1 MNSGQEGSAQNN
13 RGVWRGGHD
22 SGPVSPWKLPIY
34 WESPGVRAPGPWRLT
49 SGSSY
54 QIIDG
59 PKNLTVLAGS
69 EARFNCTVSQGW
81 KLIMWALNGTV
92 VLSLTPSEPII
103 TNERFTSASYQ
114 VDGNFVSEMVIHD
127 VQLNDSGRIRCSLQ
141 NSDLD
146 ATAFLQVQVMGDLHI
161 PGDSLRVVED
171 EPCNVTCRA
180 SGWTPLPDISWEV
193 GVPVS
198 HSSYFSTPEPGDLQS
213 AVSILTLTPQG
224 NGTLTCVATMRSV
237 RADKTV
243 SANLTVVP
251 PPLDKCFMHFSTFH
265 PPLFRVGPTLRP
277 VGSESRDYRGSGSS
291 QVSPSCSGIP
301 DAPSPAQHIRS
312 ELQSLPVCLPC
323 PSSVSDSRCFAC
335 LYPVMSPNLDRN
347 LTYVPDTTYTARGE
361 FGTVPPLHLCFDCD
375 LSPEVRRGVV
385 HLRCHGQCS
394 DTFGFWSFSSLGFL
408 VERQPTCTKT

>member
-1 MNSGQEGSAQNN
+1 MEG
-13 RGVWRGGHD
+13 GWRGA
-22 SGPVSPWKLPIY
+22 
-34 WESPGVRAPGPWRLT
+34 RAALVILAALAA

-81 KLIMWALNGTV
+81 RLIMWALNGTV

-251 PPLDKCFMHFSTFH
+251 PPLGNPSLSLSTPAHLRKIAGDVEVDGMRKVVWFSGCYAPALGILIVEKGSIDKPGTSLPTWAIVLLAVSLSLLLILIIVLIIIFCCCCVSGKEKKESSYQSEIRKSVQAKTNKETSEPNLKSGSENRGYSSDEPRTAGAASRPPRSGEVQVPEPWSSGHH
-265 PPLFRVGPTLRP
+265 PQDPDPHWPR
-277 VGSESRDYRGSGSS
+277 SESRP
-291 QVSPSCSGIP
+291 Q
-301 DAPSPAQHIRS
+301 
-312 ELQSLPVCLPC
+312 L
-323 PSSVSDSRCFAC
+323 SVHAAG
-335 LYPVMSPNLDRN
+335 PWKVRN
-347 LTYVPDTTYTARGE
+347 VT
-361 FGTVPPLHLCFDCD
+361 
-375 LSPEVRRGVV
+375 
-385 HLRCHGQCS
+385 
-394 DTFGFWSFSSLGFL
+394 L
-408 VERQPTCTKT
+408 V

>member
-1 MNSGQEGSAQNN
+1 MEG
-13 RGVWRGGHD
+13 GGK
-22 SGPVSPWKLPIY
+22 GAWATLVIL
-34 WESPGVRAPGPWRLT
+34 AALAA

-180 SGWTPLPDISWEV
+180 SGWTPLPHISWEV

-224 NGTLTCVATMRSV
+224 NGTLTCVAAMRSV
-237 RADKTV
+237 QADKTV

-251 PPLDKCFMHFSTFH
+251 PP
-265 PPLFRVGPTLRP
+265 PARVGGQHQRGGCWRKKQRERAGNRSCAGAWRGAVPEPRP
-277 VGSESRDYRGSGSS
+277 EG
-291 QVSPSCSGIP
+291 
-301 DAPSPAQHIRS
+301 
-312 ELQSLPVCLPC
+312 L
-323 PSSVSDSRCFAC
+323 
-335 LYPVMSPNLDRN
+335 
-347 LTYVPDTTYTARGE
+347 
-361 FGTVPPLHLCFDCD
+361 
-375 LSPEVRRGVV
+375 
-385 HLRCHGQCS
+385 
-394 DTFGFWSFSSLGFL
+394 
-408 VERQPTCTKT
+408 

>member
-1 MNSGQEGSAQNN
+1 MEG
-13 RGVWRGGHD
+13 GWRGA
-22 SGPVSPWKLPIY
+22 
-34 WESPGVRAPGPWRLT
+34 RAALVILAALAA

-81 KLIMWALNGTV
+81 RLIMWALNGTV

-251 PPLDKCFMHFSTFH
+251 PPLGSIDKPGTSLPTWAIVLLAVSLSLLLILIIVLIIIFCCCCVSGKEKKESSYQSEIRKSVQAKTNKETSEPNLKSGSENRGYSSDEPRTAGSHFPPESWLVGISEGNIPAVGLVGAASRPPRSGEVQVPEPWSSGHH
-265 PPLFRVGPTLRP
+265 PQDPDPHWPR
-277 VGSESRDYRGSGSS
+277 SESRP
-291 QVSPSCSGIP
+291 Q
-301 DAPSPAQHIRS
+301 
-312 ELQSLPVCLPC
+312 L
-323 PSSVSDSRCFAC
+323 SVHAAG
-335 LYPVMSPNLDRN
+335 PWKVRN
-347 LTYVPDTTYTARGE
+347 VT
-361 FGTVPPLHLCFDCD
+361 
-375 LSPEVRRGVV
+375 
-385 HLRCHGQCS
+385 
-394 DTFGFWSFSSLGFL
+394 L
-408 VERQPTCTKT
+408 V